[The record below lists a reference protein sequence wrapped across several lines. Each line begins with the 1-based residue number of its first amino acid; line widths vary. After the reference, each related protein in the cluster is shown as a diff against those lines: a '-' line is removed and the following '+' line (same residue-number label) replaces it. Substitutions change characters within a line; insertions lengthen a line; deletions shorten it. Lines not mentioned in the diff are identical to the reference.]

1 MHFVVGYH
9 HIIPA
14 EECLNGCRPRKDLA
28 QRVKPMLPSMN
39 LDCRAVL
46 VVVGQ
51 TGRNKIAPAHH
62 LVILDESVS
71 MILKFLPDF
80 WTASSHALML
90 ACYYHDDTVYKH
102 YIIVYIY
109 MIVYQH
115 IIHLWVLI
123 IKKKHSPWTDFHLL
137 SQPSQLLLL
146 GFATFGMDTYIVQNS
161 SAFFA
166 GSPFLHQ
173 DDGALWM

>member
-1 MHFVVGYH
+1 MIPEDDFQRSSCYMVLQPRQMHFVVGYH

-14 EECLNGCRPRKDLA
+14 EGCLNGCRPRKDLA

-80 WTASSHALML
+80 
-90 ACYYHDDTVYKH
+90 
-102 YIIVYIY
+102 
-109 MIVYQH
+109 
-115 IIHLWVLI
+115 
-123 IKKKHSPWTDFHLL
+123 
-137 SQPSQLLLL
+137 
-146 GFATFGMDTYIVQNS
+146 
-161 SAFFA
+161 
-166 GSPFLHQ
+166 
-173 DDGALWM
+173 